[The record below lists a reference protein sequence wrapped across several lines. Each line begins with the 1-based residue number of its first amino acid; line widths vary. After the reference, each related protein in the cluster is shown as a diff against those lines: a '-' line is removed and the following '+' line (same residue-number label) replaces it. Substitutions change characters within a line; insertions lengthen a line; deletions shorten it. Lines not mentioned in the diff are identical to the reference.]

1 MKILILNQAF
11 YPDVVS
17 TAQHAADLAVKLVEQ
32 GHQVTVI
39 ASRHGYDDHG
49 LQFPADECWQGVKI
63 HRFRSLTLGKKTR
76 WRRALNFASFLAGCA
91 ARLLITPR
99 HDVVVALT
107 SPPLI
112 SFLATLFVQL
122 KGGRLLFWIMD
133 LNPDEAIAAGWLR
146 ETSMAAR
153 GLSAMLNRSLHKSAK
168 IIVLDRF
175 MKRRILDKGVPEGKL
190 AIIPP
195 WSHDDAV
202 GYDEGGR
209 QDFRDRHH
217 LSDKFVVMYS
227 GNHSPCHPLDTILA
241 AALRLSSAPR
251 IAFCFVGGGSEFRK
265 VQAFAERHQLTNI
278 CCLPYQPLDRLAASL
293 SAADM
298 HLVVMGEPFIGLVH
312 PCKVYNIL
320 AIGKPFLYVGPA
332 ESHIVDIAAG
342 LQNSGC
348 VGIVRHGDVDAVVNR
363 ISERAALGGGDTQNA
378 PGDLADAFSSKVIL
392 PKMVGLVE
400 SLDETNVLCNS
411 EASQLIH

>member
-17 TAQHAADLAVKLVEQ
+17 TAQHAADLAVKLIEQ
-32 GHQVTVI
+32 GHEVTVI
-39 ASRHGYDDHG
+39 ASRHGYDDRG
-49 LQFPADECWQGVKI
+49 LQFPAAECWQGIMI
-63 HRFRSLTLGKKTR
+63 HRFRSLTLGKQSR
-76 WRRALNFASFLAGCA
+76 WRRALNFASFLVGCA

-99 HDVVVALT
+99 HDVVIALT

-112 SFLATLFVQL
+112 SFLATLFVQV

-146 ETSMAAR
+146 ENSLAAR
-153 GLSAMLNRSLHKSAK
+153 GLSSMLNRSLHQSAK
-168 IIVLDRF
+168 VIVLDRF
-175 MKRRILDKGVPEGKL
+175 MKRRILDKGLSEDKV

-195 WSHDDAV
+195 WAHDDAV
-202 GYDEGGR
+202 RYDERGR
-209 QDFRDRHH
+209 QDFRDRHQ

-241 AALRLSSAPR
+241 AVLRLASDPQVV
-251 IAFCFVGGGSEFRK
+251 FCFVGGGSEFRK

-278 CCLPYQPLDRLAASL
+278 YCLPYQPLDGLAASL
-293 SAADM
+293 SAADL
-298 HLVVMGEPFIGLVH
+298 HLVVMGDPFTGLVH

-332 ESHIVDIAAG
+332 ASHIVDIAAG
-342 LQNSGC
+342 MQNPGC
-348 VGIVRHGDVDAVVNR
+348 VGIVQHGDIEAVVNL
-363 ISERAALGGGDTQNA
+363 IGERAALSLGDTPDA
-378 PGDLADAFSSKVIL
+378 PGDPASAFSSKAIL

-400 SLDETNVLCNS
+400 SLDETNALCNS
-411 EASQLIH
+411 EASQLTN